1 LEFYLRKEKIG
12 EGSYGDVFKAIDSR
26 TQEVVAIKKIRTHCK
41 TVGLS
46 GYTMREIEFLQ
57 KFAHPSIVRVKAII
71 LLPKNANIVMEYLP
85 YTLNGIIA
93 DFLPLNYTRHL
104 LYQLLCGV
112 AMMHSK
118 RVIHRDLK
126 PQNLLLSEDQ
136 TRIKIADLGLA
147 RTVTLNPQPYTAGV
161 CTLWYRAPEILMTNG
176 FYGKPSDV
184 WAIGCIF
191 AELLTL
197 KPIFAGKTE
206 LDQLNTICH
215 WLGTPSEQSWPGV
228 SRVLEESVNVP
239 QNNLIGYP
247 LENFVEGNSPG
258 GAGVDL
264 LYRMLALDPSARIT
278 AIQALQHPYF
288 NGYEMS
294 G

>member
-1 LEFYLRKEKIG
+1 
-12 EGSYGDVFKAIDSR
+12 
-26 TQEVVAIKKIRTHCK
+26 
-41 TVGLS
+41 
-46 GYTMREIEFLQ
+46 MREIEFLK
-57 KFAHPSIVRVKAII
+57 KFAHPSIVKVKAII

-85 YTLNGIIA
+85 WTLHDIMENFKEA
-93 DFLPLNYTRHL
+93 MTFLPLNYIRHL
-104 LYQLLCGV
+104 LFQLLCGL

-136 TRIKIADLGLA
+136 TTIKIADLGLA
-147 RTVTLNPQPYTAGV
+147 RTVTLNPQPYTADV
-161 CTLWYRAPEILMTNG
+161 CTLWYRAPEILLTNG

-191 AELLTL
+191 AELLML
-197 KPIFAGKTE
+197 KPIFAGE
-206 LDQLNTICH
+206 CEVDQLNTICQ
-215 WLGTPSEQSWPGV
+215 WLGTPSEQSWPGF
-228 SRVLEESVNVP
+228 SRVHKESVDVP
-239 QNNLIGYP
+239 QNNLSGYP
-247 LENFVEGNSPG
+247 LEKFVERNSPG

-264 LYRMLALDPSARIT
+264 LCRMLALDPSGRIT